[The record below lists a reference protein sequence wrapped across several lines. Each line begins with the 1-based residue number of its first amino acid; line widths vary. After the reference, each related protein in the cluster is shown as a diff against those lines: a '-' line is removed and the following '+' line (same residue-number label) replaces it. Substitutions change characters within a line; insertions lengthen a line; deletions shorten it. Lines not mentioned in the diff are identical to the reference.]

1 MKEDI
6 RLIEIQLPQD
16 SEIIKALIASRNK
29 EENIDSVEIFLYMGK
44 GKRPLKII
52 LRPKDESLDFDV
64 TTPYDTRGKVC
75 TCIGKAQF
83 AKAIPIGIPINSAN
97 LTDLY
102 SLSIEIVEQP
112 TNFAESFIERI
123 KVLKDELGVAKETL
137 RLTGDI
143 FHILPHAKKRF
154 NIVKNKEEAI
164 QTPKEAPFSSKS
176 EEKSSE
182 CICCKNNELSE
193 LFERMREFLNKL
205 PITQIESL
213 SQVDI
218 DTKNGNKP
226 SGYTSELKTI
236 YPNPIPSPVNKI
248 EDYEERKVFI
258 SSHILESDAVRAEK
272 EWIIKLNKNRDSGDL
287 LIKRGTNLINF
298 GFIYD
303 FKIKTDFKYATY
315 STKIYSI
322 YANIKINTTGTKDY
336 KLTEKDMQEA
346 VICSL
351 EKLDP
356 KKVSAGEN
364 NPAESIS
371 TPKATETIIVPF
383 SIALKGIV
391 AYSHLLSYINH
402 YKATFRFKNKEFKGE
417 IKSINIQDSST
428 TTANARYTSPS
439 SVKAIVNIAITQECK
454 DTIDNLKKELR
465 SEEICVGSLG
475 FDSITKSAGALY
487 TIKSYAEKEDRQTIN
502 IDMSLNAVVELERFS
517 QLVNKYSNLPFVV
530 SISNEQAARIIY
542 CADTEEEAVNLIMKI
557 KDKLKNRFIE
567 NKSKQS
573 DFTIYNNYINIEI
586 KSFSSDNTILKVQ
599 DVVLVASRDLGKYFV
614 VAKLQ

>member
-6 RLIEIQLPQD
+6 KFIDIQYPHYSKIIEV
-16 SEIIKALIASRNK
+16 LIASYNEK
-29 EENIDSVEIFLYMGK
+29 ENIDRIEILLYLGNGK
-44 GKRPLKII
+44 KSLKII
-52 LRPKDESLDFDV
+52 LRPENKMVHLNAVYSNAIFNV
-64 TTPYDTRGKVC
+64 TTPLHSEAEAEVYL
-75 TCIGKAQF
+75 GKAQI
-83 AKAIPIGIPINSAN
+83 IPKPKTENPANS
-97 LTDLY
+97 TSHY
-102 SLSIEIVEQP
+102 SLNIELVEEF
-112 TNFAESFIERI
+112 TAFTESFIKKIR
-123 KVLKDELGVAKETL
+123 VLKDELGVAKETL

-143 FHILPHAKKRF
+143 FHILPDATKSF
-154 NIVKNKEEAI
+154 NVVRHEECKCFSCLTEKDIRSMFKI
-164 QTPKEAPFSSKS
+164 QDLSRKS
-176 EEKSSE
+176 
-182 CICCKNNELSE
+182 
-193 LFERMREFLNKL
+193 
-205 PITQIESL
+205 
-213 SQVDI
+213 
-218 DTKNGNKP
+218 
-226 SGYTSELKTI
+226 KTI
-236 YPNPIPSPVNKI
+236 HGDGSGANYK
-248 EDYEERKVFI
+248 EQKVFI
-258 SSHILESDAVRAEK
+258 SSHVLESDAIRAVE
-272 EWIIKLNKNRDSGDL
+272 EWTRKLNKNRDNGDL

-298 GFIYD
+298 GFIHD

-371 TPKATETIIVPF
+371 TPKATETIVVPF

-391 AYSHLLSYINH
+391 VYSHLLSYINH

-454 DTIDNLKKELR
+454 DTIDNLIEELDSR
-465 SEEICVGSLG
+465 EICVGSLG
-475 FDSITKSAGALY
+475 FHSTIRSGFYSINKSAGALY

-502 IDMSLNAVVELERFS
+502 IDMSLNAVVGLERFS
-517 QLVNKYSNLPFVV
+517 HLVNKYANLPFTV
-530 SISNEQAARIIY
+530 STDNEQVARIIY

-573 DFTIYNNYINIEI
+573 DFTIYNNYINVEI
-586 KSFSSDNTILKVQ
+586 KSFSSGIVNIYADSTILKVQ
-599 DVVLVASRDLGKYFV
+599 DVVLVASRVLGKYFV
-614 VAKLQ
+614 VAKLH